1 MISWKNSS
9 KAKDIIRDKEDYH
22 LMIKGTIYQEAIIIL
37 NLSAFKNKQNPN
49 WENFMDRLAA
59 RASVPAV
66 GL

>member
-1 MISWKNSS
+1 
-9 KAKDIIRDKEDYH
+9 
-22 LMIKGTIYQEAIIIL
+22 MIKGTIYQEAIIIL